1 MAEKTTYEQ
10 KGTLREECMQDTAMP
25 DGFRPLE
32 SDWRE
37 LLRWL
42 MSVSGN
48 LPYYD
53 RTDKENG
60 RLSSLWENHVLT
72 VLVDILQKDV
82 CGYVDSFVDGRG
94 TSAQTEYTNDLKDK
108 FTGWACRLGKYID
121 RSRSQATESPAVEV
135 AGQLLEQLEKA
146 VPRNTEPRPK
156 SFFTPL
162 NDMNRPYY
170 GMLGTVADIQKKGG
184 EYITRIEQSGDLDA
198 SLALLLTFVRNY
210 CCIAERFN
218 ARFCNWAEFYRRNIL
233 HDTPKTAVQDS
244 TLIVIDPDRKKI
256 TETFPLPKGTK
267 FTAGKKAD
275 GSDLCYAT
283 AEKAYIIPARILA
296 AYALS
301 AKGNRLH
308 ITPLLNKEQE
318 SACPLFDAA
327 NPAARALEYG
337 WLLTSRSLV
346 LSEGRRTVT
355 VRLMLATPTDTPMPD
370 LPACTPFILQ
380 ISGSEGWVQTTY
392 TPDYGQ
398 ETRSLR
404 LTFTLS
410 EGDEAPAACTDEL
423 HGITTGH
430 PSLRILFA
438 DRELPQTLRIES
450 ITVATEVTGIHNF
463 TLIGESGQLDPSQ
476 PFYPFGS
483 TGERDNRL
491 IFGHEEA
498 ALKEITAVTLNGAW
512 TKLPENG
519 FGTIY
524 RNYDTG
530 QHVDEKS
537 FLVRCQ
543 WQENS
548 HWYECS
554 GSPQPLFHKD
564 KEGKLSEEASF
575 ELTLRGNTE
584 ANSLTPYRRDS
595 NGFYRLTLAAPDM
608 GFGMNA
614 YYRLFSEVMMHNGR
628 EKKKNWKPVPE
639 QPQVPMLS
647 DVTFGYKSEETIW
660 PGDGCLYR
668 FTGINCYEQCLSSY
682 EPAPT
687 FQPEMEYPSLLVG
700 LDDMGDTNRVRLY
713 LDLRYAVQD
722 WKPVREQSGC
732 ALTIGRY
739 MGNGIWKRV
748 PEEEVLCEETDGL
761 TRSGFIEVSASGKE
775 KGNGLWL
782 RFAFKDGKVPEST
795 IVNGIYLNCFR
806 VTAED
811 GDGNALPAGTI
822 QAPAMAD
829 SRILTVT
836 QPMPGSGGKPAE
848 TEADTGV
855 RQRIRISSRNRAV
868 CGGNYEEMIL
878 ERFPEIEKACCIPD
892 AGEDGGVHVVVFPK
906 PEKRKY
912 PSLPGWKLSEIERF
926 IRKYAPPFAAIHAFN
941 PVYEP
946 LKISF
951 KAVLKP
957 DTCDPGSVKRRTERR
972 IRVFFMAW
980 YMDGRLPDLG
990 VRYSCD
996 ALLSRIV
1003 NDECIGDFISLDITT
1018 GDRTYR
1024 ITGEGGRDDL
1034 MLSAAG
1040 DCGVLYVEELDV
1052 KLVNGRSGVGE
1063 AGIGTGFVIR

>member
-1 MAEKTTYEQ
+1 
-10 KGTLREECMQDTAMP
+10 
-25 DGFRPLE
+25 
-32 SDWRE
+32 
-37 LLRWL
+37 
-42 MSVSGN
+42 
-48 LPYYD
+48 
-53 RTDKENG
+53 
-60 RLSSLWENHVLT
+60 
-72 VLVDILQKDV
+72 
-82 CGYVDSFVDGRG
+82 
-94 TSAQTEYTNDLKDK
+94 
-108 FTGWACRLGKYID
+108 
-121 RSRSQATESPAVEV
+121 
-135 AGQLLEQLEKA
+135 
-146 VPRNTEPRPK
+146 
-156 SFFTPL
+156 
-162 NDMNRPYY
+162 
-170 GMLGTVADIQKKGG
+170 
-184 EYITRIEQSGDLDA
+184 
-198 SLALLLTFVRNY
+198 
-210 CCIAERFN
+210 
-218 ARFCNWAEFYRRNIL
+218 
-233 HDTPKTAVQDS
+233 
-244 TLIVIDPDRKKI
+244 
-256 TETFPLPKGTK
+256 
-267 FTAGKKAD
+267 
-275 GSDLCYAT
+275 
-283 AEKAYIIPARILA
+283 
-296 AYALS
+296 
-301 AKGNRLH
+301 
-308 ITPLLNKEQE
+308 
-318 SACPLFDAA
+318 
-327 NPAARALEYG
+327 
-337 WLLTSRSLV
+337 
-346 LSEGRRTVT
+346 
-355 VRLMLATPTDTPMPD
+355 
-370 LPACTPFILQ
+370 
-380 ISGSEGWVQTTY
+380 
-392 TPDYGQ
+392 
-398 ETRSLR
+398 
-404 LTFTLS
+404 
-410 EGDEAPAACTDEL
+410 
-423 HGITTGH
+423 
-430 PSLRILFA
+430 
-438 DRELPQTLRIES
+438 
-450 ITVATEVTGIHNF
+450 
-463 TLIGESGQLDPSQ
+463 
-476 PFYPFGS
+476 
-483 TGERDNRL
+483 
-491 IFGHEEA
+491 
-498 ALKEITAVTLNGAW
+498 
-512 TKLPENG
+512 
-519 FGTIY
+519 
-524 RNYDTG
+524 
-530 QHVDEKS
+530 
-537 FLVRCQ
+537 
-543 WQENS
+543 
-548 HWYECS
+548 
-554 GSPQPLFHKD
+554 
-564 KEGKLSEEASF
+564 
-575 ELTLRGNTE
+575 
-584 ANSLTPYRRDS
+584 
-595 NGFYRLTLAAPDM
+595 M

-668 FTGINCYEQCLSSY
+668 FTGINGYEQCLSSY

-806 VTAED
+806 VTAEA